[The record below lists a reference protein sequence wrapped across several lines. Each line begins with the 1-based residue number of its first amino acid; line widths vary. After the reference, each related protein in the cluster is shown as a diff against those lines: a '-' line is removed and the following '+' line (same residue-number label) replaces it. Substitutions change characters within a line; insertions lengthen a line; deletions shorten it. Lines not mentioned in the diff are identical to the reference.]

1 MCKDKKHKRRGI
13 MDQCPKCQNTF
24 LKEDAV
30 FCPSCGCMTG
40 NKIPREMLPDKANSA
55 VAFLVFLISVFFSKG
70 MFFGFTLWAAK
81 TDITPKAART
91 YGLCAIIP
99 WIIKWVIPA
108 IIKAIITTIIVAII
122 VLLLIAAGVF
132 AALYFNGIIVF

>member
-1 MCKDKKHKRRGI
+1 MESAQKRRDN
-13 MDQCPKCQNTF
+13 MNQCPKCSNTF

-30 FCPSCGCMTG
+30 FCPNCGSMTG
-40 NKIPREMLPDKANSA
+40 NKLPREMLPDKANSA
-55 VAFLVFLISVFFSKG
+55 VAFLAFLVSVFFSKG

-99 WIIKWVIPA
+99 WIIRWVIPT
-108 IIKAIITTIIVAII
+108 IIKAVLV
-122 VLLLIAAGVF
+122 VLLVVVVIIAAGVF
-132 AALYFNGIIVF
+132 AALYFSGVIAF